1 MKLSKILVSLLALVL
16 VVSMCFSMFACT
28 QKPVEDDTQDE
39 QQQDEQQT
47 PDEGEDKPEVNPDSL
62 NETKTLIIQENTFDG
77 EFNPFL
83 YNNAYDGDAV
93 GLVNVALLTM
103 DPTGAIVC
111 GDQYDTY
118 GKSYSIFYTNDLTT
132 YAPKEEFEEGDY
144 VVYEVVLKNGCKF
157 SDGSSITADD
167 VLFNWYVYLDP
178 AYCGSSTLY
187 TLPILGLTD
196 YRTQVA
202 GASTYSGIAA
212 KILAAGPDGYVETP
226 DYTEDQYN
234 AYWEGLNAAGEAFAQ
249 EIVDYVCTNY
259 IGYAP
264 DDIGASVDEVKADPA
279 LQVKLGMTEWGFG
292 SAWFE
297 GATAADYFAAMVEA
311 YGGDYENLSGTESAG
326 MDLIAKAAENF
337 TLAYAEV
344 GSIPSITG
352 LVKGTTT
359 IDGEEY
365 ETFKLILTEQNP
377 KAVLDLTITVAP
389 KAYYTAGFNYTEG
402 ALVNYGV
409 ELGINGNTAFMDHLA
424 TLNAAPMGA
433 GVYKFVSY
441 DGDGVTFVRNEYHE
455 TMGNE
460 NVYNA
465 TIKNVYMKAVES
477 GKEFDA
483 LKAGDVDYA
492 TVSASADAVEEIATL
507 SNLTSILVDN
517 LGYGYICLNPAGGC
531 GLENVYT
538 RIAYTSVLD
547 LAKVMDYYPNGLADV
562 IYRSQSQVSWAY
574 PEGGTAVY
582 PFDET
587 LATAIENFKKAGY
600 TFDEETG
607 KFTDVPAI
615 NFYLPSSSDD
625 HPAGGVY
632 LRAQELLATIG
643 VTANIEVDQNLIAN
657 IKAGGTP
664 SYALAWQAAA
674 DPDMY
679 QVYHYMSAAESVIS
693 NGIKWLE
700 ANGKNDDLGTLEI
713 TKLDGSVE
721 TMNQGAALDY
731 LAELIEMGLKYMSA
745 DERKPIY
752 EKALEVLAQLSIEIP
767 TYQRKNM
774 FAYDNGIID
783 ATTLSSTVTPYWGPL
798 AEIWK
803 LSFVDGN
810 K

>member
-1 MKLSKILVSLLALVL
+1 MKLSKLLVSILAIVL
-16 VVSMCFSMFACT
+16 CFAMCFSMFACD
-28 QKPVEDDTQDE
+28 QKPVEGSNNE
-39 QQQDEQQT
+39 QQGET
-47 PDEGEDKPEVNPDSL
+47 PDENPDDKAPVDETSL
-62 NETKTLIIQENTFDG
+62 NETKTLIIQESTFDG

-83 YNNAYDGDAV
+83 YNNAYDGEAI
-93 GLVNVALLTM
+93 GLVNVGLLTM

-132 YAPKEEFEEGDY
+132 FAPKDEFEEGDY

-187 TLPILGLTD
+187 TLPILGLSD

-202 GASTYSGIAA
+202 GSDTYAGIAD
-212 KILAAGPDGYVETP
+212 KIFAAGDAGYVETNE
-226 DYTEDQYN
+226 YTEEQYN
-234 AYWEGLNAAGEAFAQ
+234 AYWEGFKKAGEAFAQ
-249 EIVDYVCTNY
+249 QIVDYVCTNY
-259 IGYAP
+259 IGAAP

-292 SAWFE
+292 DAWTE
-297 GATAADYFAAMVEA
+297 GATAADYFAAMVEH
-311 YGGDYENLSGTESAG
+311 YGGDYVTLSDTESAG
-326 MDLIAKAAENF
+326 MDLLASATEAF

-344 GSIPSITG
+344 GSIPSIAG
-352 LVKGTTT
+352 LLKDTKT

-365 ETFKLILTEQNP
+365 ETFKVILTEQNP
-377 KAVLDLTITVAP
+377 KAVLDLSVTVAP
-389 KAYYTAGFNYTEG
+389 KAYYTAGFSYTDG

-433 GVYKFVSY
+433 GSYKFVSF
-441 DGDGVTFVRNEYHE
+441 DGDGVSFVRNEYHE
-455 TMGNE
+455 TMGGE
-460 NVYNA
+460 NVQNA
-465 TIKNVYMKAVES
+465 KIKNVYMKVVDS

-492 TVSASADAVEEIATL
+492 TISASADVVSEIATID
-507 SNLTSILVDN
+507 SITSILVDN
-517 LGYGYICLNPAGGC
+517 LGYGYICLNPTCADY
-531 GLENVYT
+531 GLDNLYT

-547 LAKVMDYYPNGLADV
+547 LAQVMNYYPNGLADV
-562 IYRSQSQVSWAY
+562 IYRSQSQVSWSY
-574 PEGGTAVY
+574 PEGATALY

-587 LATAIENFKKAGY
+587 LATAIENFKLAGY

-607 KFTDVPAI
+607 KFTDVPTMK
-615 NFYLPSSSDD
+615 FYLPSSSDD

-632 LRAQELLATIG
+632 LRAKELLETIG
-643 VTANIEVDQNLIAN
+643 VTADIEVDTNLIKN
-657 IKAGGTP
+657 IKDGSVP
-664 SYALAWQAAA
+664 SYALAWSSAA

-700 ANGKNDDLGTLEI
+700 ANGKSDALGTIEV
-713 TKLDGSVE
+713 TKLDGSVV

-731 LAELIEMGLKYMSA
+731 LAELIEEGLKYMSA
-745 DERKPIY
+745 EERKPIY

-774 FAYDNGIID
+774 FGYNNTVID

-803 LSFVDGN
+803 LSFVD
-810 K
+810 